1 MLNFILGPSGSGKSY
16 QMLAELRT
24 RAERGERSI
33 LIVPE
38 QFTSSTEG
46 VLYRTL
52 GDSLSAYVESYSFT
66 SLSEALLRRYGGA
79 AVPTLTEAGRAL
91 LLRRAADS
99 LLDKVVYYSRQRR
112 SAAFCEKAAQTISE
126 LKSAGV
132 TPEML
137 ADYAKTPGAD
147 REKLDELALIYNA
160 YEGLLA
166 QSAMD
171 PGDRQQR
178 AAERLDAEFFAGRAV
193 FIDEFDTFNA
203 PKRALLAAM
212 LPVTDV
218 TVCLCCDGE
227 QDADG
232 QQHDRAA
239 ARAPGEYGFAQKDAH
254 AGDGGQQREQRRS
267 RDAPLRQSVP
277 PYSTGQPCSARAA
290 ERTDR
295 TRQCGGVHALSVR
308 REVQQLAQ
316 RQEREQRRTPAREH
330 SLTHCRRL
338 RSRRLK
344 SRTAALHRILPFR
357 PALSVRNRPR
367 AVRAGWPCRLRA
379 AHRPRDRAAYPAE
392 RPPARSGR
400 ANR

>member
-1 MLNFILGPSGSGKSY
+1 MLHFILGPSGSGKSY

-126 LKSAGV
+126 RKSAGV

-137 ADYAKTPGAD
+137 AEYAKTPGAD

-212 LPVTDV
+212 LPVADV

-227 QDADG
+227 QDS
-232 QQHDRAA
+232 
-239 ARAPGEYGFAQKDAH
+239 
-254 AGDGGQQREQRRS
+254 DGGMGLFSGAKHVIPPTPRS
-267 RDAPLRQSVP
+267 
-277 PYSTGQPCSARAA
+277 
-290 ERTDR
+290 
-295 TRQCGGVHALSVR
+295 
-308 REVQQLAQ
+308 
-316 RQEREQRRTPAREH
+316 
-330 SLTHCRRL
+330 
-338 RSRRLK
+338 
-344 SRTAALHRILPFR
+344 
-357 PALSVRNRPR
+357 
-367 AVRAGWPCRLRA
+367 
-379 AHRPRDRAAYPAE
+379 
-392 RPPARSGR
+392 
-400 ANR
+400 

>member
-1 MLNFILGPSGSGKSY
+1 MSNETDLAPILKLRHVRRRFLLGETTIDALHNISLDIHAGEFLAVWGPSGSGKTTLLY
-16 QMLAELRT
+16 QRVKA
-24 RAERGERSI
+24 RAEAGQRSI
-33 LIVPE
+33 LLVPE

-137 ADYAKTPGAD
+137 AEYAKTPGAD

-193 FIDEFDTFNA
+193 FIDEFDT
-203 PKRALLAAM
+203 
-212 LPVTDV
+212 
-218 TVCLCCDGE
+218 E
-227 QDADG
+227 
-232 QQHDRAA
+232 
-239 ARAPGEYGFAQKDAH
+239 
-254 AGDGGQQREQRRS
+254 
-267 RDAPLRQSVP
+267 
-277 PYSTGQPCSARAA
+277 
-290 ERTDR
+290 
-295 TRQCGGVHALSVR
+295 
-308 REVQQLAQ
+308 
-316 RQEREQRRTPAREH
+316 
-330 SLTHCRRL
+330 
-338 RSRRLK
+338 RLK
-344 SRTAALHRILPFR
+344 RHEEEGFTFFIIT
-357 PALSVRNRPR
+357 
-367 AVRAGWPCRLRA
+367 
-379 AHRPRDRAAYPAE
+379 DAE
-392 RPPARSGR
+392 FHMIEHGFFLYEMER
-400 ANR
+400 

>member
-1 MLNFILGPSGSGKSY
+1 MLHFILGPSGSGKSY

-52 GDSLSAYVESYSFT
+52 GDSLSAYVDSYSFT

-137 ADYAKTPGAD
+137 AEYAKTPGAD

-193 FIDEFDTFNA
+193 FIDELDTFNA

-212 LPVTDV
+212 LPVVQGVAALMNGGAGIEPELFYFGLLTGATLGGNLTPIGASANIAAIGILRKNGE
-218 TVCLCCDGE
+218 TV
-227 QDADG
+227 
-232 QQHDRAA
+232 
-239 ARAPGEYGFAQKDAH
+239 
-254 AGDGGQQREQRRS
+254 
-267 RDAPLRQSVP
+267 
-277 PYSTGQPCSARAA
+277 
-290 ERTDR
+290 R
-295 TRQCGGVHALSVR
+295 TRDFLRIGVPFT
-308 REVQQLAQ
+308 LA
-316 RQEREQRRTPAREH
+316 AVLVGAG
-330 SLTHCRRL
+330 SLWL
-338 RSRRLK
+338 FWG
-344 SRTAALHRILPFR
+344 I
-357 PALSVRNRPR
+357 
-367 AVRAGWPCRLRA
+367 
-379 AHRPRDRAAYPAE
+379 
-392 RPPARSGR
+392 
-400 ANR
+400 

>member
-137 ADYAKTPGAD
+137 SEYAKTPGAD
-147 REKLDELALIYNA
+147 REKLDELAPPAARGGAAGRGILR
-160 YEGLLA
+160 G
-166 QSAMD
+166 
-171 PGDRQQR
+171 PGRFHRRVRHLQR
-178 AAERLDAEFFAGRAV
+178 AQACPAGGH
-193 FIDEFDTFNA
+193 
-203 PKRALLAAM
+203 AAGGRRDG
-212 LPVTDV
+212 LPV
-218 TVCLCCDGE
+218 L
-227 QDADG
+227 
-232 QQHDRAA
+232 
-239 ARAPGEYGFAQKDAH
+239 
-254 AGDGGQQREQRRS
+254 RR
-267 RDAPLRQSVP
+267 
-277 PYSTGQPCSARAA
+277 
-290 ERTDR
+290 
-295 TRQCGGVHALSVR
+295 
-308 REVQQLAQ
+308 
-316 RQEREQRRTPAREH
+316 
-330 SLTHCRRL
+330 
-338 RSRRLK
+338 
-344 SRTAALHRILPFR
+344 
-357 PALSVRNRPR
+357 
-367 AVRAGWPCRLRA
+367 
-379 AHRPRDRAAYPAE
+379 
-392 RPPARSGR
+392 
-400 ANR
+400 

>member
-52 GDSLSAYVESYSFT
+52 GDSLSAYVDSYSFT

-137 ADYAKTPGAD
+137 AEYAKTPGAD

-171 PGDRQQR
+171 PGDRPAARGGATGRGIFRGPGRFHRRVRHLQR
-178 AAERLDAEFFAGRAV
+178 AQACPAGGH
-193 FIDEFDTFNA
+193 
-203 PKRALLAAM
+203 AAGGRRDG
-212 LPVTDV
+212 LPV
-218 TVCLCCDGE
+218 L
-227 QDADG
+227 
-232 QQHDRAA
+232 
-239 ARAPGEYGFAQKDAH
+239 
-254 AGDGGQQREQRRS
+254 RR
-267 RDAPLRQSVP
+267 
-277 PYSTGQPCSARAA
+277 
-290 ERTDR
+290 
-295 TRQCGGVHALSVR
+295 
-308 REVQQLAQ
+308 
-316 RQEREQRRTPAREH
+316 
-330 SLTHCRRL
+330 
-338 RSRRLK
+338 
-344 SRTAALHRILPFR
+344 
-357 PALSVRNRPR
+357 
-367 AVRAGWPCRLRA
+367 
-379 AHRPRDRAAYPAE
+379 
-392 RPPARSGR
+392 
-400 ANR
+400 